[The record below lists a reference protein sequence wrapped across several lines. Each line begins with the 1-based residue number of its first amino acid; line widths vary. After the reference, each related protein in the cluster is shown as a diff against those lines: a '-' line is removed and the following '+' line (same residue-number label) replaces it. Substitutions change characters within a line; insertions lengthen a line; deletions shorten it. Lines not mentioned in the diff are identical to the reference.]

1 MSLHEC
7 PLFAEFNQVELSAM
21 RAITQRSRLE
31 PGVCLFREN
40 DPGESLVVI
49 TNGSLRIT
57 KQAPEGGDEEV
68 AVLGSG
74 SYIGE
79 MALFGKGLRSATGTA
94 LEGTEIS
101 LIPYVTLQAFLDN
114 NPVTAAKF
122 YKAVATGMARRLAQM
137 NSSVAFLKAFL
148 KEQN

>member
-1 MSLHEC
+1 MSLNEC

-21 RAITQRSRLE
+21 KAITQRSRIE

-40 DPGESLVVI
+40 EPGESLVVI

-68 AVLGSG
+68 AVLSSG

-94 LEGTEIS
+94 LEATDIA
-101 LIPYVTLQAFLDN
+101 LIPYVTLQGFLDT